1 MKTASSVS
9 ASRCSGCAP
18 PCTGSM
24 NCSSGHDQPL
34 IFFVSIAR
42 PGALRSMAAGLN
54 TWVSVTVCRFFHGF
68 AEHPRHV
75 TTAGYIQSAPNPSA
89 QSRRVDN
96 TSANTSPV
104 PYFTFTTLPSLS
116 LQSNFAVAPSSSAST
131 WSHTTFAL
139 GANAPLPCGPSRMS
153 ISGTVT
159 GFQICARCKIANR
172 ACSETRRLGAFFVWA
187 SGVGAAV
194 KNRSSANAAPILRI
208 DRWFFVITGQALL
221 AAAVA
226 ATMAVAAALIDR
238 NGGDQDA
245 ALRQPAD
252 DPDGSSAPSRRAP
265 EPIGR
270 ESKVLHP
277 WPHPQRRQWL
287 RLSHRRRWRR

>member
-54 TWVSVTVCRFFHGF
+54 TWVSVTVCRFFHGL

-89 QSRRVDN
+89 HSRRVDS

-116 LQSNFAVAPSSSAST
+116 LQSNFAVAPSISAST

-139 GANAPLPCGPSRMS
+139 GANAPLPCGPSLMS
-153 ISGTVT
+153 IYGPVT
-159 GFQICARCKIANR
+159 GFLICARCKIANR
-172 ACSETRRLGAFFVWA
+172 VSSETRRLVAFFVRA
-187 SGVGAAV
+187 SGVGGAV
-194 KNRSSANAAPILRI
+194 KNRSSANATPILRM
-208 DRWFFVITGQALL
+208 DRWFFVISGRAPL
-221 AAAVA
+221 AAVA
-226 ATMAVAAALIDR
+226 AATRAAAVALIDR
-238 NGGDQDA
+238 NGGDRDA
-245 ALRQPAD
+245 ALRRPTD

-270 ESKVLHP
+270 ESRVLHP
-277 WPHPQRRQWL
+277 WPHPQRRRWP
-287 RLSHRRRWRR
+287 RLSRRRRWRR

>member
-1 MKTASSVS
+1 
-9 ASRCSGCAP
+9 
-18 PCTGSM
+18 
-24 NCSSGHDQPL
+24 
-34 IFFVSIAR
+34 
-42 PGALRSMAAGLN
+42 
-54 TWVSVTVCRFFHGF
+54 SVTVCRFFHGL

-89 QSRRVDN
+89 QSSRVDSP
-96 TSANTSPV
+96 SANPSPV
-104 PYFTFTTLPSLS
+104 PNFTFTTLPSVS

-153 ISGTVT
+153 ISDTVT

-172 ACSETRRLGAFFVWA
+172 VSSETRRLEAFFVRA

-194 KNRSSANAAPILRI
+194 QTRSSAHAAPLLRM
-208 DRWFFVITGQALL
+208 DRWCFVISGRAPL

-226 ATMAVAAALIDR
+226 AAATRAAAVALIDR
-238 NGGDQDA
+238 NGGDRDA
-245 ALRQPAD
+245 ALRRPAD

-270 ESKVLHP
+270 ESRVLHP
-277 WPHPQRRQWL
+277 WPHPQ
-287 RLSHRRRWRR
+287 

>member
-1 MKTASSVS
+1 MKTARSVS
-9 ASRCSGCAP
+9 ASRCSGGAP

-24 NCSSGHDQPL
+24 NCSSGHAHPV
-34 IFFVSIAR
+34 IFFVSIAC

-54 TWVSVTVCRFFHGF
+54 TWVSATVCRFFHGL

-89 QSRRVDN
+89 QSRRVDS

-104 PYFTFTTLPSLS
+104 PYFTFTTLPSVS

-153 ISGTVT
+153 ISDTVT
-159 GFQICARCKIANR
+159 GFQICARCRIANR
-172 ACSETRRLGAFFVWA
+172 VSSETGRLGAFFVRA
-187 SGVGAAV
+187 SGVGGAV
-194 KNRSSANAAPILRI
+194 KNRSSANAAPILRM
-208 DRWFFVITGQALL
+208 DRWFFVISGRAPL

-226 ATMAVAAALIDR
+226 AATRAAAVALIDR
-238 NGGDQDA
+238 NGGDRDA
-245 ALRQPAD
+245 ALRQPED

-270 ESKVLHP
+270 ESRVLHL
-277 WPHPQRRQWL
+277 WLHPQR
-287 RLSHRRRWRR
+287 